1 MVLKWVQLSADSRI
15 RWQLTTPQTTL
26 IPDPTIGSPSS
37 SDRQAY
43 DSAGN
48 IQIDSILGAKW
59 LPSTDADSEQAKANN
74 EPAFDIA
81 ARREMDRLQAAGS
94 KPYFIP
100 SGASLHPLGGLG
112 FARWA
117 FELEQQEQEMGV
129 RWDVVVV
136 SYASGSTLGGMV
148 AGFKLIEKERAQ
160 NGGDGNADNTRKRR
174 LIGIQA
180 TTNNLQETNQ
190 TVLKCAK
197 NAAKLIG
204 LEEEE
209 ISDDAFE
216 IVQTFNGG
224 AYGWLDDKTREGI
237 KLLAE
242 TEGIL
247 TDPVYTGKC
256 ITGLITLTKEG
267 AFDDA
272 ENVLFVHTGG
282 VPALG
287 AYPSMR

>member
-1 MVLKWVQLSADSRI
+1 VI
-15 RWQLTTPQTTL
+15 QLTTRKTTL
-26 IPDPTIGSPSS
+26 TPDLAIGNPSS
-37 SDRQAY
+37 DDRAAY

-48 IQIDSILGAKW
+48 VQIDSILGASW
-59 LPSTDADSEQAKANN
+59 QPSTSADGEQAKANG
-74 EPAFDIA
+74 ELAYEIA
-81 ARREMDRLQAAGS
+81 ARREMERLEAAGS

-129 RWDVVVV
+129 RWDAVIM
-136 SYASGSTLGGMV
+136 SCASGSTLGGMV
-148 AGFKLIEKERAQ
+148 AGFKLIEKERALG
-160 NGGDGNADNTRKRR
+160 GGDSNSNRKRR

-180 TTNNLQETNQ
+180 TTVDVKETERVVMQ
-190 TVLKCAK
+190 SAK
-197 NAAKLIG
+197 NTAKLIG
-204 LEEEE
+204 LSEED
-209 ISDDAFE
+209 ISADAFE
-216 IVQTFNGG
+216 ITDRFNAG
-224 AYGWLDDKTREGI
+224 AYAKLDDKTREGI

-247 TDPVYTGKC
+247 TDPVYTGKAV
-256 ITGLITLTKEG
+256 TGLIALSREG
-267 AFDDA
+267 AFDEV

-282 VPALG
+282 TPALS